1 MKSFSTATTALG
13 GWVAGLVLMSVAS
26 MVSGCVFPAASGD
39 EKDPG
44 YTDRGWTPVRPASP
58 AGWPAM
64 VWPRDNPYSSAKAV
78 LGRRL
83 FFELALSQ
91 DHSMSCAGCHVPDA
105 AYTHRGRP
113 LSHGVNGAQQ
123 TRNTPT
129 LGNIGFGTSFQLDG
143 ASASLEAQARLPL
156 LSPDEMGMTE
166 EEIVSRLAADTL
178 YVRLFRQAYG
188 NAPITLDGVAKA
200 MATFQRT
207 LVSQQS
213 YYDRWKAGD
222 ESAVSDAAK
231 RGEAIFIGKKG
242 NCAQC
247 HVPPLFT
254 DNGFHNNGLDS
265 VFKDAGRGRVT
276 GLAADSGRFKTPS
289 LRNISVTGPYMHD
302 ARMYTLKEVVEHYN
316 AGLVDHPRTD
326 TILRPLGLTSAE
338 VSDLVAFLE
347 ALTDS
352 VFVAQRIP

>member
-1 MKSFSTATTALG
+1 MRGFPVATKALGGLFAGLVMMSMTSMGGGCVFSTA
-13 GWVAGLVLMSVAS
+13 SN
-26 MVSGCVFPAASGD
+26 D
-39 EKDPG
+39 KKDPG
-44 YTDRGWTPVRPASP
+44 YTDRGWTPVRPTSP
-58 AGWPAM
+58 AGWPALE
-64 VWPRDNPYSSAKAV
+64 WPKDNPYSSAKAV

-83 FFELALSQ
+83 FFEMALSM
-91 DHSMSCAGCHVPDA
+91 DHSMSCAACHVPDA
-105 AYTHRGRP
+105 AFTHRGRP

-156 LSPDEMGMTE
+156 LSPDEMGMTV
-166 EEIVSRLAADTL
+166 EEIESRLAADTL

-188 NAPITLDGVAKA
+188 NAPITIDGVTKA
-200 MATFQRT
+200 LATYQRT

-242 NCAQC
+242 NCAHC
-247 HVPPLFT
+247 HVPPLFS

-265 VFKDAGRGRVT
+265 VFMDAGRGRVT

-302 ARMYTLKEVVEHYN
+302 ARMYTLQEVVEHYN
-316 AGLVDHPRTD
+316 TGVVVHPRTD

-338 VSDLVAFLE
+338 VLDLVAFLE

-352 VFVAQRIP
+352 VFVAQRNP